1 MTQLDSSQDTWGPID
16 PLDRTDRWMALAVI
30 VLALAVRLFY
40 LTGIEAYPKFELIK
54 NRLDDQVV
62 FDAWA
67 KTVVQGEVFDYR
79 TTGHEF
85 AHWVDADP
93 GVYPQ
98 APLYPFLISAFYA
111 VFGFD
116 YDGWRVAQ
124 MALGALACGLLFWLS
139 RRYVNRWA
147 AFLAGLGLAFYG
159 PQVFYEGTMLR
170 AGIFT
175 AVGLIALER
184 LVRLVDALDS
194 GDTLDAEALAS
205 WRLRVLA
212 LTTGL
217 ALAAGTL
224 LRPNFLLFAFA
235 ALVWLAWL
243 HRTRFVLLRQTL
255 AWTLL
260 GLIVPL
266 LPVMAV
272 NSLRSGHP
280 AFLSSNGPYI
290 FFVSNVHDAS
300 GTSATPSPYYFQVK
314 SQGTAPE
321 VDLMA
326 EALRD
331 IRRHPAEYL
340 ARQGRKLL
348 AFFGPWETPNNLS
361 FEMALE
367 TNPRLQG
374 AFVRL
379 PHVLPWALLGLWFA
393 RRREH
398 VPLHLFLG
406 CYAVGTVL
414 FYVLARLRLPVV
426 PVLLIL
432 AALALDGLW
441 RRWRR
446 GEHRV
451 VVGCLAGWTLLVSS
465 FWPLLAQSDGAR
477 HRPALHRSAD
487 YAMAAAAHHS
497 RAQDAEGASDM
508 DLAWRHYARSLA
520 LNPQH
525 HEALVALRRLA
536 PTRPPAPTPDAE
548 TKALLE
554 AAQGKAATGE
564 LEAAEALLRQ
574 AVQRAPDSAEPYH
587 FLSNVAYLDGDLA
600 AVGRHLESAVQRAP
614 LVDLYRQ
621 NLTTLRDQQSR

>member
-1 MTQLDSSQDTWGPID
+1 MNQSDSSQAVHPK
-16 PLDRTDRWMALAVI
+16 TDRWLAM
-30 VLALAVRLFY
+30 VLIAFALAVRLFY

-67 KTVVQGEVFDYR
+67 KSVVRGEVFDYR

-98 APLYPFLISAFYA
+98 APLYPFLVAAFYT
-111 VFGFD
+111 VFGFE
-116 YDGWRVAQ
+116 YDGWRLAQ
-124 MALGALACGLLFWLS
+124 MLLGALACGLLFWLA

-147 AFLAGLGLAFYG
+147 AFLAGCALAFYG
-159 PQVFYEGTMLR
+159 PQVFYEGTLLR

-175 AVGLIALER
+175 AVGLVALER
-184 LVRLVDALDS
+184 LLRLVESLDRDHLTI
-194 GDTLDAEALAS
+194 GGH
-205 WRLRVLA
+205 RVLA

-224 LRPNFLLFAFA
+224 LRPNFLLFAGA
-235 ALVWLAWL
+235 ALLWQAGLLRRRPPQL
-243 HRTRFVLLRQTL
+243 HRTVS
-255 AWTLL
+255 WVLL
-260 GLIVPL
+260 GLVLPL
-266 LPVMAV
+266 MPIILV

-290 FFVSNVHDAS
+290 FFVSNVHDAT
-300 GTSATPSPYYFQVK
+300 GTSATPSPHYFEVK
-314 SQGTAPE
+314 AQGPASE
-321 VDLMA
+321 VDLVA
-326 EALRD
+326 ETLQD
-331 IRRHPAEYL
+331 IRRHPKEYL
-340 ARQGRKLL
+340 SRQGHKLW

-361 FEMALE
+361 FDMALE
-367 TNPRLQG
+367 TNPRLRV

-379 PHVLPWALLGLWFA
+379 PHILPWALLGLWFA
-393 RRREH
+393 RRRQH

-406 CYAVGTVL
+406 CYALGTVL

-441 RRWRR
+441 RQWRR

-451 VVGCLAGWTLLVSS
+451 AVGSLALLTLLVSVG
-465 FWPLLAQSDGAR
+465 WPISAQRDGVQ
-477 HRPALHRSAD
+477 HRPAD
-487 YAMAAAAHHS
+487 YAMAAAAHYS
-497 RAQDAEGASDM
+497 RAQDAEGSGDL
-508 DLAWRHYARSLA
+508 DLAWRHHGRSVA

-525 HEALVALRRLA
+525 REALAALRRLA
-536 PTRPPAPTPDAE
+536 PTRPPAPQPDAE

-554 AAQGKAATGE
+554 AAQGKAAADE
-564 LEAAEALLRQ
+564 LAAAEVLLRR
-574 AVQRAPDSAEPYH
+574 AVKRDLAVAEPYH
-587 FLSNVAYLDGDLA
+587 FLSNVAYLRGDLA
-600 AVGRHLESAVQRAP
+600 AAGRHLEAAVERAP
-614 LVDLYRQ
+614 LVDLYRH
-621 NLTTLRDQQSR
+621 NLTTLRAQQSR

>member
-1 MTQLDSSQDTWGPID
+1 MTQLNSSQDTWGPID
-16 PLDRTDRWMALAVI
+16 PLDRTDRWLTAAVI
-30 VLALAVRLFY
+30 VLALVVRLFY
-40 LTGIEAYPKFELIK
+40 LMGIEAYPKFELIK

-98 APLYPFLISAFYA
+98 APLYPLLISAFYA

-124 MALGALACGLLFWLS
+124 MVLGALACGLLFWLS

-224 LRPNFLLFAFA
+224 LRPNFLLFAVA
-235 ALVWLAWL
+235 ALAWLAWL
-243 HRTRFVLLRQTL
+243 HRTRLSLLRQTL

-314 SQGTAPE
+314 SQGTASE

-367 TNPRLQG
+367 TNPRLQA

-406 CYAVGTVL
+406 CYALGTVL

-451 VVGCLAGWTLLVSS
+451 MVGSLVGLTLLVSAG
-465 FWPLLAQSDGAR
+465 WPLLARGDGAR
-477 HRPALHRSAD
+477 HRPAD

-497 RAQDAEGASDM
+497 RAQDAERSGDS
-508 DLAWRHYARSLA
+508 DLAWCHHGRSVA

-525 HEALVALRRLA
+525 REALAALRRLA
-536 PTRPPAPTPDAE
+536 PTRPPSPRPDAE

-554 AAQGKAATGE
+554 AAQGKAAADE
-564 LEAAEALLRQ
+564 LAAAESLLR
-574 AVQRAPDSAEPYH
+574 RALERTPDSAESYH
-587 FLSNVAYLDGDLA
+587 FLSNVAYLQGDFVA
-600 AVGRHLESAVQRAP
+600 AGRHLESAVERAP
-614 LVDLYRQ
+614 LVDLYRY
-621 NLTTLRDQQSR
+621 NLTTLRAQTSR